1 MSGIPVDDPDF
12 LYLGVDKKKVLQE
25 APAYDGKKN
34 CWVPDEKEGY
44 LSAEIESTKGDMV
57 TVKTPDMQVSQSL
70 QPPGSVYCCRS
81 PPHFEAAQ

>member
-34 CWVPDEKEGY
+34 CWVTDVKHGY
-44 LSAEIESTKGDMV
+44 LAAEIESTKGDVV
-57 TVKTPDMQVSQSL
+57 TVMTEKREVRHVHAGVCVDVHRCINIPCSCSI
-70 QPPGSVYCCRS
+70 
-81 PPHFEAAQ
+81 

>member
-34 CWVPDEKEGY
+34 CWVPDVKHGY
-44 LSAEIESTKGDMV
+44 LAAEIESTKGDVV
-57 TVKTPDMQVSQSL
+57 TVMTEKREVRFSYILTFV
-70 QPPGSVYCCRS
+70 
-81 PPHFEAAQ
+81 